1 MKKLRAKI
9 GEFFNSFIVVDSS
22 IFGFIVCSYIV
33 VQGLAGMISLSLDL
47 SIMTTSIIIYSAGVA
62 FSILAFI
69 FLKKKL
75 YYDRI
80 PKIKNKNMK
89 IGKIIS
95 IYSVDF
101 TIEMLCLGIITLLNS
116 TILKKIGISIINSE
130 SSVLDE
136 VMDKNAIVGIL
147 VIAVLAPIGEEIIF
161 RGIGLGILEMYD
173 KKSAIIITSLLFGIC
188 HGNLLQSI
196 GATIG
201 GIVLGYVCL
210 EYGLIYSILIHA
222 INNLFVTATSLIDNE
237 TIVMIIL
244 IAVCYLGVCVIY
256 FKFKEFKKILEL
268 TKFDKKVFMRELLS
282 PLFILTLLVHMML
295 IVEEISFV

>member
-1 MKKLRAKI
+1 MKKIREKI
-9 GEFFNSFIVVDSS
+9 SKFFNSFIVIDSS
-22 IFGFIVCSYIV
+22 VFGFIVCSYIA

-69 FLKKKL
+69 FFKKKL
-75 YYDRI
+75 YYDRF
-80 PKIKNKNMK
+80 PKIRNKNMK

-188 HGNLLQSI
+188 HGSLLQSVS
-196 GATIG
+196 ATIG

-222 INNLFVTATSLIDNE
+222 INNLFVIATSLIDNE

-268 TKFDKKVFMRELLS
+268 RKFDKKVFVRELLS

-295 IVEEISFV
+295 IVEDFSFI